1 MMRFTMR
8 NLARSCK
15 FKLAPKNKKPLKPK
29 KKPAVKI
36 LPSETLEQEFN
47 QLNKT
52 QKRASE
58 SPDFKAAME
67 ENAEEEIRGLSVE
80 CQMPSKDSSEAL
92 QTKSNTGQELNDSN
106 IDTELLELTDTE
118 KDDEALLPEFAV
130 YDEIPNADDTTMT
143 NEDATDSWRMEDRD
157 ESAGIK
163 RTRLPLYKMAPDKII
178 IPDEWRSAAK
188 FIADNGDCPAVPPI
202 VVVCG
207 AQNVG
212 KSTFARFLVNTLLRR
227 YKKVGYLDTD
237 VGQPEFTPP
246 GCLSVHILEKANP
259 DLSTVCLRTPERCY
273 FYGDISPKGDPRAY
287 LHTIV
292 NLYDYFR
299 KEYYDTQ
306 PSNELELSKIAQI
319 PLVVNTHGWVKGIG
333 YDALVDMLRYMAPT
347 HVVQIRLSSIS
358 KNLPFGKFWIVD
370 NDYQSSTQ
378 LVYLGTATRDSM
390 NKSILI
396 QKHSRDLREMRIISY
411 FRQCFNGSPENITTY
426 KELAYALASYP
437 PYQVPIPSIKVAH
450 LHCTVPDS
458 ELYYSLNG
466 TIVGLAISSK
476 NCGET
481 LSDLSQPICVG
492 LGIVRGIDIFKGLFY
507 VITPVPV
514 STLQNVDMFLQG
526 FIVIPVSLLQK
537 RGLICPYMS
546 SNTISREGT
555 GAASVK
561 YGKQRDKKTERSAK
575 RYDSSYN

>member
-143 NEDATDSWRMEDRD
+143 NEGATDSWRMEDRD

-347 HVVQIRLSSIS
+347 HVVQIRLSSII

-575 RYDSSYN
+575 GYDSSYH

>member
-1 MMRFTMR
+1 MR

-15 FKLAPKNKKPLKPK
+15 FKLAPKNRKPLKPK
-29 KKPAVKI
+29 KKPVVKI
-36 LPSETLEQEFN
+36 LLSETLEQEFS
-47 QLNKT
+47 QLNET
-52 QKRASE
+52 HKRARE
-58 SPDFKAAME
+58 SPDFKAAIA
-67 ENAEEEIRGLSVE
+67 ENAKEEIPGLSVE
-80 CQMPSKDSSEAL
+80 CQTPSKDSSEAL
-92 QTKSNTGQELNDSN
+92 RTKSNIGQELNCSN
-106 IDTELLELTDTE
+106 IDTEFLELTDTE
-118 KDDEALLPEFAV
+118 KDDEVLLPEFAV
-130 YDEIPNADDTTMT
+130 YDEIPNADGATMT
-143 NEDATDSWRMEDRD
+143 NEDATYSWRMEDRD

-163 RTRLPLYKMAPDKII
+163 RMCLPLNKMVPDKIV
-178 IPDEWRSAAK
+178 IPDDWRSAAE

-207 AQNVG
+207 AQDVG
-212 KSTFARFLVNTLLRR
+212 KSTFARFLVKTLLRR

-246 GCLSVHILEKANP
+246 GCLSVHILEKPNP
-259 DLSTVCLRTPERCY
+259 DLSTQCLRTPERCY
-273 FYGDISPKGDPRAY
+273 FYGDISPKGDPSAY
-287 LHTIV
+287 LRTIV

-299 KEYYDTQ
+299 KEYYDAQ
-306 PSNELELSKIAQI
+306 PSNELELSKRAQI

-347 HVVQIRLSSIS
+347 HVVQIRLSSVS
-358 KNLPFGKFWIVD
+358 KNLPFGKFWTVD

-390 NKSILI
+390 NTSIVI

-411 FRQCFNGSPENITTY
+411 FRQCFIGSPENITTY
-426 KELAYALASYP
+426 KELACALASYP

-450 LHCTVPDS
+450 LYCTVPDS

-514 STLQNVDMFLQG
+514 CTLQNVDMFLQG
-526 FIVIPVSLLQK
+526 FIEIPVSLLQSQ
-537 RGLICPYMS
+537 RLICPYMS

-561 YGKQRDKKTERSAK
+561 YSKQRDKKTERSAK
-575 RYDSSYN
+575 GYDR

>member
-273 FYGDISPKGDPRAY
+273 FYGDISPKGY
-287 LHTIV
+287 
-292 NLYDYFR
+292 
-299 KEYYDTQ
+299 
-306 PSNELELSKIAQI
+306 
-319 PLVVNTHGWVKGIG
+319 
-333 YDALVDMLRYMAPT
+333 
-347 HVVQIRLSSIS
+347 
-358 KNLPFGKFWIVD
+358 
-370 NDYQSSTQ
+370 
-378 LVYLGTATRDSM
+378 
-390 NKSILI
+390 
-396 QKHSRDLREMRIISY
+396 
-411 FRQCFNGSPENITTY
+411 PE
-426 KELAYALASYP
+426 S
-437 PYQVPIPSIKVAH
+437 
-450 LHCTVPDS
+450 
-458 ELYYSLNG
+458 
-466 TIVGLAISSK
+466 
-476 NCGET
+476 
-481 LSDLSQPICVG
+481 
-492 LGIVRGIDIFKGLFY
+492 
-507 VITPVPV
+507 
-514 STLQNVDMFLQG
+514 
-526 FIVIPVSLLQK
+526 
-537 RGLICPYMS
+537 
-546 SNTISREGT
+546 
-555 GAASVK
+555 
-561 YGKQRDKKTERSAK
+561 
-575 RYDSSYN
+575 